1 MKNSAFKIIA
11 ILSSIILSAII
22 ASVVALV
29 VFAVPYFNGTS
40 ITIEN
45 VWLCYLI
52 IALCA
57 TEIIML
63 TTYSILRK
71 N

>member
-1 MKNSAFKIIA
+1 MKNTAFKIIV

-29 VFAVPYFNGTS
+29 VFAVPYFNRTA
-40 ITIEN
+40 IAIEN

-52 IALCA
+52 ISLCA

-63 TTYSILRK
+63 VTYSILRK

>member
-1 MKNSAFKIIA
+1 MKNTAFKILI
-11 ILSSIILSAII
+11 IISVVILSAII
-22 ASVVALV
+22 ASVSALI

-45 VWLCYLI
+45 IWLCYLI

-57 TEIIML
+57 TEIVML
-63 TTYSILRK
+63 VAYSILRK